1 LLYNPF
7 NELLAMTTT
16 NTTKGQEIGS
26 SNNNHR
32 QESIIVATQDPRRWK
47 ALAVLSLAQFL
58 IIMDTSII
66 GVALP
71 EIQQQF
77 GFTQSDLQ
85 WIFSAYVIVFGA
97 LLLLGGRLSDII
109 GQRRIFVIGFAILT
123 AASILAGL
131 ASSGN
136 VLIAA
141 RALQG
146 IGAALIAPSALSIVM
161 NLFTIPSERNKAMGF
176 WGAAAP
182 AGGTAGVFLGGILTA
197 YVDWS
202 WVFLINVPIGI
213 AVLTLSGILLPKG
226 DNNNKKQ
233 TGRVDYPGALSITG
247 ALVLLVYAIVTAND
261 AGWSSLQTVSL
272 LLTSTGLLGAFIMIQ
287 KRSRNPLIPLR
298 IFKTTNLLAS
308 NLVMALLGAAWIPM
322 WFFLNL
328 YLQQIQGYGPFES
341 GLALLPMTAAIM
353 VLMIGASSKLIGRLR
368 VKHSLVA
375 GLGLLVVAM
384 LLFVATP
391 STDGSFITHVLPAS
405 LVAAGG
411 MSLAYIPALM
421 SAVSH
426 ARKEESG
433 LASGI
438 VNTSYQIGSALG
450 LAIVVTIAS
459 AQTLIDENNGVGSI
473 DALNNGYHL
482 AFTIAAIVAAIA
494 GIVAYVA
501 IRESN
506 SSSEKE
512 EKEVVVAVPTG

>member
-1 LLYNPF
+1 
-7 NELLAMTTT
+7 MTTT
-16 NTTKGQEIGS
+16 KTAKEQQEIGG
-26 SNNNHR
+26 NNNNK
-32 QESIIVATQDPRRWK
+32 QESIIATQDPRRWK

-77 GFTQSDLQ
+77 DFTQSDLQ

-97 LLLLGGRLSDII
+97 LLLLGGRVSDII
-109 GQRRIFVIGFAILT
+109 GQRRIFVIGFAVLT

-131 ASSGN
+131 APSGTI
-136 VLIAA
+136 LIAA

-146 IGAALIAPSALSIVM
+146 VGAALIAPSALSIVM

-182 AGGTAGVFLGGILTA
+182 AGGTAGVFLGGMITA

-213 AVLTLSGILLPKG
+213 AVLALSGVVLPR
-226 DNNNKKQ
+226 DSNNNIKKQ
-233 TGRVDYPGALSITG
+233 TGRVDYAGALSITG
-247 ALVLLVYAIVTAND
+247 ALILLVYAIVTAND

-287 KRSRNPLIPLR
+287 KRSRDPLIPLR
-298 IFKTTNLLAS
+298 IFRTTNLLAS
-308 NLVMALLGAAWIPM
+308 NIVMALLGAAWIPM

-328 YLQQIQGYGPFES
+328 YLQQVQGYGAFES

-353 VLMIGASSKLIGRLR
+353 ALMIGASSKLIRRLGL
-368 VKHSLVA
+368 KHSLAA
-375 GLGLLVVAM
+375 GLGLLAVAM
-384 LLFVATP
+384 LMFVATP
-391 STDGSFITHVLPAS
+391 SATDGSFITHVLPAS

-426 ARKEESG
+426 ARKEEAG

-450 LAIVVTIAS
+450 LAIVVAIAS
-459 AQTLIDENNGVGSI
+459 AQTLLDENNGVGSI

-494 GIVAYVA
+494 AIVAYVA
-501 IRESN
+501 IREAN
-506 SSSEKE
+506 SSGEKKE
-512 EKEVVVAVPTG
+512 DKEVVVAPTG

>member
-1 LLYNPF
+1 
-7 NELLAMTTT
+7 MTTT
-16 NTTKGQEIGS
+16 MKTTKPQEKGS
-26 SNNNHR
+26 SDHE
-32 QESIIVATQDPRRWK
+32 QESLIATQDPRRWK
-47 ALAVLSLAQFL
+47 ALAMLSLAQFL

-71 EIQQQF
+71 AIQQQF
-77 GFTQSDLQ
+77 SFSQSDLQ

-97 LLLLGGRLSDII
+97 LLLLGGRLSDIV

-131 ASSGN
+131 APNGT

-146 IGAALIAPSALSIVM
+146 IGAALIAPSAMSILM
-161 NLFTIPSERNKAMGF
+161 SLFTIPSERNKSMGF

-182 AGGTAGVFLGGILTA
+182 AGGTAGVFLGGIVTA

-213 AVLTLSGILLPKG
+213 AVLALTWMLIPQGTRQK
-226 DNNNKKQ
+226 
-233 TGRVDYPGALSITG
+233 GRVDYLGAISITG
-247 ALVLLVYAIVTAND
+247 ALILLVYAIVTAND
-261 AGWSSLQTVSL
+261 AGWTSVQTVSL
-272 LLTSTGLLGAFIMIQ
+272 LLTSAALLGAFTIIQ
-287 KRSRNPLIPLR
+287 KRSKEPLMPLR
-298 IFKTTNLLAS
+298 IFKTFNLLAS

-328 YLQQIQGYGPFES
+328 YLQQIQGYGAFES
-341 GLALLPMTAAIM
+341 GLALLPMTVAIM
-353 VLMIGASSKLIGRLR
+353 ILMIGASSRLISRLG

-375 GLGLLVVAM
+375 GLGLLAVAM
-384 LLFVATP
+384 LMFVATP
-391 STDGSFITHVLPAS
+391 SANGSFFMHVLPAS
-405 LVAAGG
+405 LVAAIG

-450 LAIVVTIAS
+450 LAIMVAIAS
-459 AQTLIDENNGVGSI
+459 AQTLLDQNSGINSI
-473 DALNNGYHL
+473 DALNNGFHL
-482 AFTIAAIVAAIA
+482 AFITAAIVVAAIAAIVAFVVIKKLNAS
-494 GIVAYVA
+494 G
-501 IRESN
+501 
-506 SSSEKE
+506 EKK
-512 EKEVVVAVPTG
+512 KEAVVVA

>member
-1 LLYNPF
+1 
-7 NELLAMTTT
+7 MTTT
-16 NTTKGQEIGS
+16 KTTEEQKIG
-26 SNNNHR
+26 NNNNV
-32 QESIIVATQDPRRWK
+32 QQSLVSTQDPRRWK
-47 ALAVLSLAQFL
+47 ALALLSLAQFL

-77 GFTQSDLQ
+77 GFSQSELQ
-85 WIFSAYVIVFGA
+85 WIFSAYVIIFGA

-123 AASILAGL
+123 AASVLAGL
-131 ASSGN
+131 ASSGS

-146 IGAALIAPSALSIVM
+146 IGAALIAPSALSMVM
-161 NLFTIPSERNKAMGF
+161 NLFTIPAERNKAMGF

-182 AGGTAGVFLGGILTA
+182 AGGTAGVFLGGIITA
-197 YVDWS
+197 YIDWS
-202 WVFLINVPIGI
+202 WVFLVNVPIGI
-213 AVLTLSGILLPKG
+213 AVLALTWKLLPHGTRHK
-226 DNNNKKQ
+226 
-233 TGRVDYPGALSITG
+233 GRVDYLGAFSITG
-247 ALVLLVYAIVTAND
+247 ALILLVYAIVTAND
-261 AGWSSLQTVSL
+261 AGWSSPQTVSL
-272 LLTSTGLLGAFIMIQ
+272 LLTSAGLLGAFVIIQ
-287 KRSRNPLIPLR
+287 KRSREPLMPLR
-298 IFKTTNLLAS
+298 IFRTSNLLAS
-308 NLVMALLGAAWIPM
+308 NVVMALLGAAWIPM

-353 VLMIGASSKLIGRLR
+353 VLMIGASSKLIARLG

-375 GLGLLVVAM
+375 GLGLLALAM
-384 LLFVATP
+384 LMFVATP
-391 STDGSFITHVLPAS
+391 SGKERSFATHVLPAS

-426 ARKEESG
+426 VRKEESG

-450 LAIVVTIAS
+450 LAIVVAIAS
-459 AQTLIDENNGVGSI
+459 AQTLLDGNNSSIGSI
-473 DALNNGYHL
+473 DALNNGFHL
-482 AFTIAAIVAAIA
+482 AFTAAAIVAAIA
-494 GIVAYVA
+494 AIVAFVT
-501 IRESN
+501 IRNPNTSGGKDDEA
-506 SSSEKE
+506 
-512 EKEVVVAVPTG
+512 VVVAPTG

>member
-1 LLYNPF
+1 
-7 NELLAMTTT
+7 MKTTT
-16 NTTKGQEIGS
+16 KTTKEQKIGD
-26 SNNNHR
+26 NNK
-32 QESIIVATQDPRRWK
+32 QESKITAKGDPRRWK
-47 ALAVLSLAQFL
+47 ALALLSLAQFL

-97 LLLLGGRLSDII
+97 LLLLGGRVSDII

-123 AASILAGL
+123 AASVVAGL
-131 ASSGN
+131 ASSGT
-136 VLIAA
+136 VLITA

-161 NLFTIPSERNKAMGF
+161 NLFTIPAERNKAMGF

-182 AGGTAGVFLGGILTA
+182 AGGTAGVFLGGIITA

-213 AVLTLSGILLPKG
+213 AVLALSGIVLPRG
-226 DNNNKKQ
+226 SNNNIKKQ

-272 LLTSTGLLGAFIMIQ
+272 LLISAGLLGAFIMIQ
-287 KRSRNPLIPLR
+287 KRSRDPLIPLR

-308 NLVMALLGAAWIPM
+308 NIVMALLGAAWIPM

-328 YLQQIQGYGPFES
+328 YLQQVQGYGAFES

-353 VLMIGASSKLIGRLR
+353 ALMIGASSRLIRRLG
-368 VKHSLVA
+368 VKHSLVV
-375 GLGLLVVAM
+375 GLGLLAVAM
-384 LLFVATP
+384 LMFVATP
-391 STDGSFITHVLPAS
+391 STKGSFATHVLPAS
-405 LVAAGG
+405 LIAAGG

-459 AQTLIDENNGVGSI
+459 AQTLLDENNGVGSI

-494 GIVAYVA
+494 AIVAYVA
-501 IRESN
+501 IREPN
-506 SSSEKE
+506 SSGEKKE
-512 EKEVVVAVPTG
+512 EKEVVVAPTG

>member
-1 LLYNPF
+1 
-7 NELLAMTTT
+7 MKTTT
-16 NTTKGQEIGS
+16 KTTKEQKIGD
-26 SNNNHR
+26 NNK
-32 QESIIVATQDPRRWK
+32 QESKIITAKGDPRRWK

-77 GFTQSDLQ
+77 GFSQSELQ

-123 AASILAGL
+123 AASVLAGL

-136 VLIAA
+136 ILIAA

-161 NLFTIPSERNKAMGF
+161 NLFTIPAERNKAMGF

-182 AGGTAGVFLGGILTA
+182 AGGTAGVFLGGIITA

-213 AVLTLSGILLPKG
+213 AVLALSGVVLPRG
-226 DNNNKKQ
+226 SNNNIKKQ

-261 AGWSSLQTVSL
+261 AGWSSLQTVFL
-272 LLTSTGLLGAFIMIQ
+272 LLISAGLLGAFIMIQ
-287 KRSRNPLIPLR
+287 KRSRDPLIPLR

-308 NLVMALLGAAWIPM
+308 NIVMALLGAAWIPM

-328 YLQQIQGYGPFES
+328 YLQQVQGYGAFES

-353 VLMIGASSKLIGRLR
+353 ALMIGASSRLIRRLG
-368 VKHSLVA
+368 VKHSLVV
-375 GLGLLVVAM
+375 GLGLLAVAM
-384 LLFVATP
+384 LMFVATP
-391 STDGSFITHVLPAS
+391 STTDGSFATHVLPAS
-405 LVAAGG
+405 LIAAGG

-450 LAIVVTIAS
+450 LAIVVAIAS
-459 AQTLIDENNGVGSI
+459 AQTLLDENNGVGSI
-473 DALNNGYHL
+473 NALNNGYHL

-494 GIVAYVA
+494 AIVAYVA

-506 SSSEKE
+506 SFGEKKE
-512 EKEVVVAVPTG
+512 EKQEVVVAPTG

>member
-1 LLYNPF
+1 
-7 NELLAMTTT
+7 MKTTT
-16 NTTKGQEIGS
+16 KTTKEQKIGD
-26 SNNNHR
+26 NNK
-32 QESIIVATQDPRRWK
+32 QESKITAKGDPRRWK
-47 ALAVLSLAQFL
+47 ALALLSLAQFL

-97 LLLLGGRLSDII
+97 LLLLGGRVSDII

-123 AASILAGL
+123 AASVVAGL
-131 ASSGN
+131 ASSGT
-136 VLIAA
+136 VLITA

-161 NLFTIPSERNKAMGF
+161 NLFTIPAERNKAMGF

-182 AGGTAGVFLGGILTA
+182 AGGTAGVFLGGIITA

-213 AVLTLSGILLPKG
+213 AVLALSGIVLPRG
-226 DNNNKKQ
+226 SNNNIKKQ

-272 LLTSTGLLGAFIMIQ
+272 LLICAGLLGAFIMIQ
-287 KRSRNPLIPLR
+287 KRSRDPLIPLR

-308 NLVMALLGAAWIPM
+308 NIVMALLGAAWIPM

-328 YLQQIQGYGPFES
+328 YLQQVQGYGAFES

-353 VLMIGASSKLIGRLR
+353 ALMIGASSRLIRRLG
-368 VKHSLVA
+368 VKHSLVV
-375 GLGLLVVAM
+375 GLGLLAVAM
-384 LLFVATP
+384 LMFVATP
-391 STDGSFITHVLPAS
+391 STKGSFATHVLPAS
-405 LVAAGG
+405 LIAAGG

-459 AQTLIDENNGVGSI
+459 AQTLLDENNGVGSI

-494 GIVAYVA
+494 AIVAYVT
-501 IRESN
+501 IREPN
-506 SSSEKE
+506 SSGEKKE
-512 EKEVVVAVPTG
+512 EKEVVVAPTG

>member
-1 LLYNPF
+1 
-7 NELLAMTTT
+7 MTTT
-16 NTTKGQEIGS
+16 MKTTKPQEKGS
-26 SNNNHR
+26 SDHE
-32 QESIIVATQDPRRWK
+32 QESLIATQDPRRWK
-47 ALAVLSLAQFL
+47 ALALLSLAQFL

-71 EIQQQF
+71 AIQQQF
-77 GFTQSDLQ
+77 GFSQSDLQ
-85 WIFSAYVIVFGA
+85 WIFSAYVIVFGG
-97 LLLLGGRLSDII
+97 LLLLGGRLSDIL

-123 AASILAGL
+123 AASVLAGL
-131 ASSGN
+131 APNGTM
-136 VLIAA
+136 LIAA

-146 IGAALIAPSALSIVM
+146 IGAALIAPSAMSIVM
-161 NLFTIPSERNKAMGF
+161 SLFTIPAERNKAMGF

-182 AGGTAGVFLGGILTA
+182 AGGTAGVFLGGIITA

-202 WVFLINVPIGI
+202 WVFLVNIPIGI
-213 AVLTLSGILLPKG
+213 AVLSLTGMLLPHGKRH
-226 DNNNKKQ
+226 K
-233 TGRVDYPGALSITG
+233 GRVDYLGAFSITG
-247 ALVLLVYAIVTAND
+247 ALILLVYAIVTAND

-287 KRSRNPLIPLR
+287 KRSREPLIPLR
-298 IFKTTNLLAS
+298 IFKTSNLLAS
-308 NLVMALLGAAWIPM
+308 NVVMALLGAAWIPM

-353 VLMIGASSKLIGRLR
+353 ALMIGASSKLIRRLGL
-368 VKHSLVA
+368 KHSLVG
-375 GLGLLVVAM
+375 GLGLLAVAM

-391 STDGSFITHVLPAS
+391 SSKGSFITHVLPAS

-411 MSLAYIPALM
+411 MSLSYIPALM

-450 LAIVVTIAS
+450 LAIMVAIAS
-459 AQTLIDENNGVGSI
+459 TQTLLDKNNGGIGSI
-473 DALNNGYHL
+473 DAVNNGFHF
-482 AFTIAAIVAAIA
+482 AFITAAIVAAIA
-494 GIVAYVA
+494 AIVAFLV
-501 IRESN
+501 IKNPNTSGG
-506 SSSEKE
+506 KE
-512 EKEVVVAVPTG
+512 EVVVVPPTG

>member
-1 LLYNPF
+1 
-7 NELLAMTTT
+7 MTTT
-16 NTTKGQEIGS
+16 KTTKGQEIG
-26 SNNNHR
+26 NNNV
-32 QESIIVATQDPRRWK
+32 QESQIATQDLRRWK
-47 ALAVLSLAQFL
+47 ALALLSLAQFL

-97 LLLLGGRLSDII
+97 LLLLGGRVSDII

-123 AASILAGL
+123 AASVLAGL
-131 ASSGN
+131 APNGTI
-136 VLIAA
+136 LIAA

-146 IGAALIAPSALSIVM
+146 VGAALIAPSALSMVM

-213 AVLTLSGILLPKG
+213 GVLTLSGALLPK
-226 DNNNKKQ
+226 DKNKKQ

-272 LLTSTGLLGAFIMIQ
+272 LLTSAGLLGAFIMIQ
-287 KRSRNPLIPLR
+287 KRSRDPLIPLR
-298 IFKTTNLLAS
+298 IFRTTNLLAS
-308 NLVMALLGAAWIPM
+308 NVVMALLGAAWIPM

-328 YLQQIQGYGPFES
+328 YLQQVQGYGAFES

-353 VLMIGASSKLIGRLR
+353 ALMIGASSRLIRLLG

-375 GLGLLVVAM
+375 GLGLLAVAM
-384 LLFVATP
+384 LMFVATP
-391 STDGSFITHVLPAS
+391 SATDGSFITHVLPAS

-450 LAIVVTIAS
+450 LAIVVAIAS
-459 AQTLIDENNGVGSI
+459 AQTLLDENNGVGSI

-482 AFTIAAIVAAIA
+482 AFTIVAIVAAIA
-494 GIVAYVA
+494 AIVAYVA
-501 IRESN
+501 IREPN
-506 SSSEKE
+506 SSGEKNE
-512 EKEVVVAVPTG
+512 DKEVVVAPTG

>member
-1 LLYNPF
+1 
-7 NELLAMTTT
+7 MTTT
-16 NTTKGQEIGS
+16 KTSTKGQEIGD
-26 SNNNHR
+26 NNNV
-32 QESIIVATQDPRRWK
+32 QESQIATQDPRRWK
-47 ALAVLSLAQFL
+47 ALALLSLAQFL

-77 GFTQSDLQ
+77 GFSQSGLQ
-85 WIFSAYVIVFGA
+85 WIFSAYVIVFGS

-109 GQRRIFVIGFAILT
+109 GQRRIFLIGFAILT
-123 AASILAGL
+123 AASVIAGL
-131 ASSGN
+131 ASSGT

-141 RALQG
+141 RAFQG

-161 NLFTIPSERNKAMGF
+161 NLFTIPAERNKAMGF

-202 WVFLINVPIGI
+202 WVFLVNVPIGI
-213 AVLTLSGILLPKG
+213 AVLALTWKLLPQSTRQK
-226 DNNNKKQ
+226 
-233 TGRVDYPGALSITG
+233 GRVDYFGAVSITG
-247 ALVLLVYAIVTAND
+247 ALILLVYAIVTAND
-261 AGWSSLQTVSL
+261 ARWSSLQTVSL
-272 LLTSTGLLGAFIMIQ
+272 MLTSTGLLGAFIMIQ
-287 KRSRNPLIPLR
+287 KRSRDPLIPLR
-298 IFKTTNLLAS
+298 IFRTTNLLAS
-308 NLVMALLGAAWIPM
+308 NVVMALLGAAWIPM

-328 YLQQIQGYGPFES
+328 YLQQIQGYGAFES

-353 VLMIGASSKLIGRLR
+353 VLMIGASSRFIARLG

-375 GLGLLVVAM
+375 GLGLLAVAM

-391 STDGSFITHVLPAS
+391 SSKEVRSFITHVLPAS
-405 LVAAGG
+405 LLAAVG

-438 VNTSYQIGSALG
+438 VNTSYQVGSALG
-450 LAIVVTIAS
+450 LAILVAIAS
-459 AQTLIDENNGVGSI
+459 VQTLSDSSSGIGSI
-473 DALNNGYHL
+473 DALNNGFHL
-482 AFTIAAIVAAIA
+482 AFITAAIVAAIA
-494 GIVAYVA
+494 ATVAFVV
-501 IRESN
+501 IKNPNTSGGKRKQE
-506 SSSEKE
+506 
-512 EKEVVVAVPTG
+512 VVAVAPTG

>member
-1 LLYNPF
+1 
-7 NELLAMTTT
+7 MTTT
-16 NTTKGQEIGS
+16 KTTKGQEIG
-26 SNNNHR
+26 NNNV
-32 QESIIVATQDPRRWK
+32 QESQIATQDLRRWK
-47 ALAVLSLAQFL
+47 ALALLSLAQFL

-97 LLLLGGRLSDII
+97 LLLLGGRVSDII

-123 AASILAGL
+123 AASVLAGL
-131 ASSGN
+131 APNGTI
-136 VLIAA
+136 LIAA

-146 IGAALIAPSALSIVM
+146 VGAALIAPSALSMVM

-213 AVLTLSGILLPKG
+213 GVLTLSGALLPK
-226 DNNNKKQ
+226 DENKKQ
-233 TGRVDYPGALSITG
+233 TGRVDYPGAISITG

-287 KRSRNPLIPLR
+287 KQSRDPLIPLR
-298 IFKTTNLLAS
+298 IFRTTNLLAS
-308 NLVMALLGAAWIPM
+308 NVVMALLGAAWIPM

-328 YLQQIQGYGPFES
+328 YLQQVQGYGAFES

-353 VLMIGASSKLIGRLR
+353 ALMIGASSRLIRLLG

-375 GLGLLVVAM
+375 GLGLLAVAM
-384 LLFVATP
+384 LMFVATP
-391 STDGSFITHVLPAS
+391 SATDGSFITHVLPAS

-426 ARKEESG
+426 AKKQESG

-450 LAIVVTIAS
+450 LAIVVAIAS
-459 AQTLIDENNGVGSI
+459 AQTLLDENNAVGSI

-494 GIVAYVA
+494 AIVTYVA
-501 IRESN
+501 IREPN
-506 SSSEKE
+506 SYGGKE
-512 EKEVVVAVPTG
+512 EKKEVVVATPTGY

>member
-1 LLYNPF
+1 
-7 NELLAMTTT
+7 MKTTT
-16 NTTKGQEIGS
+16 KTAKEQKIGDNNT
-26 SNNNHR
+26 
-32 QESIIVATQDPRRWK
+32 QESITASQDPRRWE
-47 ALAVLSLAQFL
+47 ALALLSLAQFL

-71 EIQQQF
+71 AIQQEF
-77 GFTQSDLQ
+77 SFSQSELQ

-97 LLLLGGRLSDII
+97 LLLLGGRLSDIL
-109 GQRRIFVIGFAILT
+109 GQRRIFIIGFAILT
-123 AASILAGL
+123 AASVVAGL

-146 IGAALIAPSALSIVM
+146 VGAALIAPSALSILM

-197 YVDWS
+197 YVDWT

-213 AVLTLSGILLPKG
+213 AVLALTWRLIPQGTRQK
-226 DNNNKKQ
+226 
-233 TGRVDYPGALSITG
+233 GRVDYLGAISITG
-247 ALVLLVYAIVTAND
+247 ALILLVYAIVTAND
-261 AGWSSLQTVSL
+261 AGWTSVQTVSL
-272 LLTSTGLLGAFIMIQ
+272 LSTSAALLGAFTIIQ
-287 KRSRNPLIPLR
+287 KRSREPLMPLH
-298 IFKTTNLLAS
+298 IFKTPNLLAS
-308 NLVMALLGAAWIPM
+308 NVVMALLGAAWIPM

-328 YLQQIQGYGPFES
+328 YLQQVQGYGAFES

-353 VLMIGASSKLIGRLR
+353 VLMIGASSRVIRRLG

-375 GLGLLVVAM
+375 GLGLLAVAM
-384 LLFVATP
+384 LMFVATP
-391 STDGSFITHVLPAS
+391 SSEGSFATHVLPAS

-421 SAVSH
+421 AAVSH
-426 ARKEESG
+426 AKKEESG

-450 LAIVVTIAS
+450 LAIMVAIAS
-459 AQTLIDENNGVGSI
+459 AQTLSDGSNGIDSI
-473 DALNNGYHL
+473 EALNNGFHL
-482 AFTIAAIVAAIA
+482 AFIVAAIVAGIAAIVAF
-494 GIVAYVA
+494 VA
-501 IRESN
+501 IKIPN
-506 SSSEKE
+506 ATGGIE
-512 EKEVVVAVPTG
+512 EEEEEEQVIVPPRG